1 MHFQQ
6 FLKPTVKPAADFDV
20 PPTSYSTYFTVPVFF
35 FNRRVFTVLRRKI
48 CVVSTDVHFKDRSL
62 RGLRTVLYS
71 GGGSDSIIDNV
82 EVDEIL
88 KIVLFE
94 ILTPLM

>member
-1 MHFQQ
+1 M
-6 FLKPTVKPAADFDV
+6 
-20 PPTSYSTYFTVPVFF
+20 
-35 FNRRVFTVLRRKI
+35 
-48 CVVSTDVHFKDRSL
+48 VSTGVHFKDRSL